1 MASWTGPRA
10 STSTS
15 LFWARSV
22 CSLDNLLGARDFIR
36 KSLKKHVA
44 SEVALNEIVLA
55 LDEMC
60 SNLMIHAHHCDP
72 EHLLELTIRAK
83 TNGNLIFEI
92 MDDGTVFDVNAFDE
106 PTLNDLISVKR
117 KGGLGIRL
125 VKTIMDTIEYETRG
139 HRNVCRLTKRV

>member
-1 MASWTGPRA
+1 VKYKYNIG
-10 STSTS
+10 
-15 LFWARSV
+15 

-44 SEVALNEIVLA
+44 SEVTLNEIVLA
-55 LDEMC
+55 IDEMC

-72 EHLLELTIRAK
+72 EHLLELTISTK
-83 TNGNLIFEI
+83 PNGNLVFEI
-92 MDDGTVFDVNAFDE
+92 MDDGTVFDINAFDE
-106 PTLNDLISVKR
+106 PAINDLVSVKR

-139 HRNVCRLTKRV
+139 GRNVCRLTKRV